1 MCLPSASLPPEEHYG
16 QQQCLLLQN
25 LAGAGLPAAGKLR
38 KEIFPSYARSD
49 NFQAGQQWA
58 RMPDAARTSEM
69 TKSPSPASAHP
80 AQPQERMAARWKDG
94 ASAQAFRTAAS
105 QDLWLA

>member
-1 MCLPSASLPPEEHYG
+1 MGSSSICFFKTWLALGSLQRGSSE
-16 QQQCLLLQN
+16 
-25 LAGAGLPAAGKLR
+25 R
-38 KEIFPSYARSD
+38 KFFPSYARSD

-58 RMPDAARTSEM
+58 RMLDAARTSEM

-94 ASAQAFRTAAS
+94 ASAQAFCMSVS
-105 QDLWLA
+105 QDLCLA